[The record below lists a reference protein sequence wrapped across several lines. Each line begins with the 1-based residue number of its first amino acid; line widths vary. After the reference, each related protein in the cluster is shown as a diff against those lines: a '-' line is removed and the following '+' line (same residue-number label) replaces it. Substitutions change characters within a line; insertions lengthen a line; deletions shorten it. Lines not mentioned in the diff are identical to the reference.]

1 MALRSEPRFAG
12 VDATDAFAEIV
23 ARPAFDLDEAALAL
37 AAHAYPGMDVGAELA
52 RLDELAGWV
61 KEPTRQELRR
71 VLYGD
76 LALRGNAEDYYDPD
90 NSFLNRVL
98 DTGLGIPIS
107 LAVVCIE
114 VGRRAGVQLV
124 GVNAPSHFLVRDES
138 DGALLDPF
146 NSVVEMP
153 PVDAPVAAPLTVV
166 DRMLNNLRSIYANR
180 GELDNLLWVL
190 RLRTLLPG
198 ASPEAAHEL
207 QRAVA
212 RLN

>member
-1 MALRSEPRFAG
+1 M
-12 VDATDAFAEIV
+12 DATEAFAQIV

-37 AAHAYPGMDVGAELA
+37 AAHAYPDLDIAAELA

-76 LALRGNAEDYYDPD
+76 LALRGNAEDYYNAD

-107 LAVVCIE
+107 LAVVMLE
-114 VGRRAGVQLV
+114 VGRRAGVHLV
-124 GVNAPSHFLVRDES
+124 GINAPSHFLVRDES

-146 NSVVEMP
+146 NSAVAMP
-153 PVDAPVAAPLTVV
+153 PIDAPVAPPLTIV

-180 GELDNLLWVL
+180 GELDSLLWVL

-198 ASPEAAHEL
+198 AAPETAHEL